1 MPFPHKQEGTEWTE
15 PDPSGIELPPATL
28 EERLGERVSMLTQFL
43 ILAGIVVVLQFGIML
58 KMLIEAS
65 K

>member
-1 MPFPHKQEGTEWTE
+1 
-15 PDPSGIELPPATL
+15 
-28 EERLGERVSMLTQFL
+28 MLTQFL